1 MPPCNDDGQLSRGQ
15 TGKRWSGLR
24 EKEEVRFRRSRSQI
38 KQGLYVIE
46 FNSTCN
52 RKSLEDLKRKREVE
66 LFGEI

>member
-1 MPPCNDDGQLSRGQ
+1 M
-15 TGKRWSGLR
+15 R

-52 RKSLEDLKRKREVE
+52 RKSLEGLKRKREAE